1 MNNREGE
8 KKKSDKIIARKK
20 YIYPYVKLIEEG
32 GGRGEKEKKRKK
44 YSLKY
49 TYR

>member
-32 GGRGEKEKKRKK
+32 GDGEKKKRKEK
-44 YSLKY
+44 SIV
-49 TYR
+49 

>member
-20 YIYPYVKLIEEG
+20 YIYPYVKLIEG
-32 GGRGEKEKKRKK
+32 GGGGEKKKRKEK
-44 YSLKY
+44 SIV
-49 TYR
+49 

>member
-32 GGRGEKEKKRKK
+32 GEKKKRKEK
-44 YSLKY
+44 SIV
-49 TYR
+49 

>member
-32 GGRGEKEKKRKK
+32 GAGRKRKEKKKV
-44 YSLKY
+44 
-49 TYR
+49 

>member
-32 GGRGEKEKKRKK
+32 GGGEKKKRKEK
-44 YSLKY
+44 SIV
-49 TYR
+49 